1 MALLS
6 PACLYLSHH
15 QTIRHKRFQKIDGKY
30 GCVQFVALPYT
41 RNVWT
46 IVWLMDSGGSAV
58 SAIHILEMGDIEVDD
73 DDRVCIYE
81 DVKDKFKIR
90 PV

>member
-1 MALLS
+1 
-6 PACLYLSHH
+6 
-15 QTIRHKRFQKIDGKY
+15 
-30 GCVQFVALPYT
+30 
-41 RNVWT
+41 
-46 IVWLMDSGGSAV
+46 MDSGGSAV